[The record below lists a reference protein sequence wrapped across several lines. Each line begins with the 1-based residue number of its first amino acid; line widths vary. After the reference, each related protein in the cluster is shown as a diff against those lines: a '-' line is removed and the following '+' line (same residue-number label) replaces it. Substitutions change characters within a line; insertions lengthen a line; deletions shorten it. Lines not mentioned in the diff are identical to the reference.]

1 MKYELKNTK
10 RNKARER
17 ECQVGEVSPR
27 VLMEGLADKD
37 PGKKIPWHWRHIPPW
52 AAVWLEKGQRRA
64 FETVSSSIQVV
75 F

>member
-1 MKYELKNTK
+1 M
-10 RNKARER
+10 
-17 ECQVGEVSPR
+17 GEVSPR